1 MKKLLIFQR
10 FCGILYVNR
19 YAVGEYIE
27 KNTIVSFEE
36 VKAMATSSITKNFVV
51 FGNKQAE
58 VFANAVEESFNDLR
72 PETSVKS
79 NKVETKEELEKLIK
93 SGKKQINDMN
103 SFNVINIRDFLENSD
118 SSSIGED
125 MLKIFLSNFSCKK
138 NSDVERFLKEQAIDF
153 TKQFDIREASNKEHT
168 YIQLLRII

>member
-1 MKKLLIFQR
+1 M
-10 FCGILYVNR
+10 NR

-79 NKVETKEELEKLIK
+79 NKVETKEELEKLITK
-93 SGKKQINDMN
+93 W
-103 SFNVINIRDFLENSD
+103 
-118 SSSIGED
+118 
-125 MLKIFLSNFSCKK
+125 
-138 NSDVERFLKEQAIDF
+138 KEA
-153 TKQFDIREASNKEHT
+153 NK
-168 YIQLLRII
+168 